1 MLLHYDLKEAG
12 RETRCMEPCPYVY
25 HYLKVAGA
33 ILNSTGYC
41 TTVPR
46 TPAGVVE
53 LALSCSSVPQSG
65 QLVGMD

>member
-1 MLLHYDLKEAG
+1 MCITTY
-12 RETRCMEPCPYVY
+12 
-25 HYLKVAGA
+25 VAGA
-33 ILNSTGYC
+33 MLNSTGYC
-41 TTVPR
+41 TIVPC